1 MDAARHFAG
10 HRIHIIRSLDQHIGT
25 AGDPDDR
32 TVCVCDV
39 FKNCSAASGSCRTF
53 DRHIRTV
60 DQMEYR
66 AELRIGALSRGECK
80 PVVCCHIA
88 LAVNHIRRTEPAVF
102 HQEGTARLPDQTC
115 GSSGEFHPL
124 HGDVAED
131 QIVSIRHGCT
141 VGARLCIND
150 GTCGIADSGA
160 VGNFENRTVNLGP
173 P

>member
-1 MDAARHFAG
+1 
-10 HRIHIIRSLDQHIGT
+10 
-25 AGDPDDR
+25 
-32 TVCVCDV
+32 
-39 FKNCSAASGSCRTF
+39 
-53 DRHIRTV
+53 
-60 DQMEYR
+60 MEYR
-66 AELRIGALSRGECK
+66 AELRIGLLSRGECK

-115 GSSGEFHPL
+115 VNSGEFHPL

-141 VGARLCIND
+141 VGARLGIND
-150 GTCGIADSGA
+150 GTCGIAGSGA

-173 P
+173 PCIRPDGFAILIAGTGMDFDRPALNGQCTFRGSEINALIRESGDIRIDQCQIRTRERDPDS